1 METGASISMTSCN
14 IAASVFG
21 RDEDEEGEAAFQF
34 SQSNIDVLIV
44 NWGHVIGGTAYVS
57 LQAICS
63 VACEVLGRLT
73 DGS

>member
-21 RDEDEEGEAAFQF
+21 RDEDEEGVCF